1 MTWYNVVG
9 TPHGWVG
16 FGWTGRGLYAVTLP
30 QKDRTKTVEELLL
43 HPVLSRAV
51 QRSYPSL
58 ENDLLNYWRGEQV
71 TFAHYPLDFSDYSL
85 FCQRVLTLV
94 RDIPYGETRS
104 YKWVAEQIGQPKAAR
119 AVGQAV
125 GHNRFLIVVPCH
137 RVTAH
142 RGMLGGFSSGLTW
155 KRYLLA
161 LEGVCFSAEGIILNN
176 YPQ

>member
-1 MTWYNVVG
+1 M
-9 TPHGWVG
+9 
-16 FGWTGRGLYAVTLP
+16 YAVTLP